1 MARRNVEKAVS
12 FQVAHMEQLKCYLRE
27 SQIIL
32 CALEEQKITARE
44 TLLYKRSLSEARRAH
59 LRLQN
64 ELSLVIEKH
73 SRLICQKNV
82 IQPA

>member
-12 FQVAHMEQLKCYLRE
+12 VQVAHMEQLKCYLRE

-32 CALEEQKITARE
+32 RSLEEQKITARE
-44 TLLYKRSLSEARRAH
+44 TFLYERRLSEARREH
-59 LRLQN
+59 LQLQN
-64 ELSLVIEKH
+64 ELILATEKH
-73 SRLICQKNV
+73 NRLIHQKNV